1 MTRLNTAP
9 NLTGV
14 DDVYESLVGLLDDP
28 DPQVSLRRQSR
39 LILLLANHIG
49 DRQVITEAIRAAR
62 D

>member
-62 D
+62 N